1 MATEAKQAKVDGKNN
16 HEGGDEQT
24 GKTSFYA
31 CENLINGR
39 TSVLIHLVHSVFCFS
54 PLIEP
59 AHMHIVCN
67 KWNKWETREFSW
79 LRTAH
84 SSCWR

>member
-31 CENLINGR
+31 YKNLIKGR
-39 TSVLIHLVHSVFCFS
+39 TCVLIHLVYSVFCYS

-59 AHMHIVCN
+59 AHIN
-67 KWNKWETREFSW
+67 TWKK
-79 LRTAH
+79 
-84 SSCWR
+84 